1 MPHLRALAIE
11 PYTQNSVWQFPLDFI
26 PEKKVGDLYRTFG
39 KRLFDLVA
47 AAAGLAVLAPLLV
60 LVAVLVRLD
69 SAGPALFIQ
78 QRLGRNGRV
87 FRAYKFRTMTDR
99 RREVHQE
106 IFGKTDEVTRI
117 GYWLRRFKIDE
128 LPQLMNVLKGDMSV
142 VGPRPALPS
151 QLSQYNDT
159 GKRRLCVRPGLT
171 GLAQIHGNIH
181 LSWPQRWVY
190 DAKYVDEL
198 SLGMDLWI
206 ILRTFAVIWLGE
218 EKFLDR
224 TPSESNP

>member
-1 MPHLRALAIE
+1 MPRLRALAIE

-47 AAAGLAVLAPLLV
+47 AAAGLVVLAPVLV

-78 QRLGRNGRV
+78 ERLGKNGKV
-87 FRAYKFRTMTDR
+87 FRAYKFRTMTHR
-99 RREVHQE
+99 RRDVHQE